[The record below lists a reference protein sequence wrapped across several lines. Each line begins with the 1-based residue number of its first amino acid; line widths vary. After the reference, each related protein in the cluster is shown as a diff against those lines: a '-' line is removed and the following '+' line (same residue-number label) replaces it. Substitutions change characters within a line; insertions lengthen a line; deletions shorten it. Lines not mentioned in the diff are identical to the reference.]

1 MPAKDEAPRLFVVRL
16 TSLIVAS
23 SVRLFFKDA
32 MYSYMF
38 FFSKRRR
45 YFMELTELVDLCVVR
60 WILFLFSN
68 RKLYV

>member
-38 FFSKRRR
+38 FSAN
-45 YFMELTELVDLCVVR
+45 DGD
-60 WILFLFSN
+60 ILWN
-68 RKLYV
+68 